1 MLGPFP
7 IVKKVRTS
15 YELQLPQ
22 TIKVYNVFHSN
33 LLRKDLGNPL
43 PGQIQEPLGPIVTAD
58 NKE

>member
-43 PGQIQEPLGPIVTAD
+43 PGQICQDHAELVMQIW
-58 NKE
+58 